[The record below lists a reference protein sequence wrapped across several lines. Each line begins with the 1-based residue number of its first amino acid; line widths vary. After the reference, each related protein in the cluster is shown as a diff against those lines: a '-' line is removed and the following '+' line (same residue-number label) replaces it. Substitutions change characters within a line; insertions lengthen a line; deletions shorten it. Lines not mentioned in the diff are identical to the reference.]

1 MTKLVGLFGYPL
13 SHSISPVFQ
22 QAAFDHYG
30 LPVRYDLWPTPPD
43 ELEAG
48 VSKLRGSDYLGANVT
63 VPHKERIP
71 ALIDDI
77 DPLARAVGA
86 VNTIV
91 KNGERLVGH
100 NTDGFGFIK
109 SLEEAGGFDPKDR
122 RVLLLGAGGAA
133 RAAAFA
139 LVTAG
144 VASLTIANRTIQ
156 RAESLARDVGGPA
169 KGVTAVC
176 VAGDLLREAT
186 EDAELIV
193 NSTSVGMSHGDADG
207 HTLLDAGLVPSGA
220 LVYDMVYN
228 PSETPLMGEAKK
240 AGARTLGGLLMLIYQ
255 GAAAFEMW
263 TGRDAPVDVM
273 VRAGREALARLPS

>member
-22 QAAFDHYG
+22 QAAFDHYR
-30 LPVRYDLWPTPPD
+30 LPVRYDLWSTPPD
-43 ELEAG
+43 GLEAE
-48 VSKLRGSDYLGANVT
+48 VSKLRGPDYLGANVT

-71 ALIDDI
+71 ALIDEI
-77 DPLARAVGA
+77 DPLASAVGA

-91 KNGERLVGH
+91 KDGQRLVGY

-109 SLEEAGGFDPKDR
+109 SLEEAGDFDPKDR

-139 LVTAG
+139 LVKAG
-144 VASLTIANRTIQ
+144 VASLTIANRTVQ
-156 RAESLARDVGGPA
+156 RAESLARDVGGLA
-169 KGVTAVC
+169 KSVTAVHA
-176 VAGDLLREAT
+176 AGTPLSKAAA
-186 EDAELIV
+186 DAELIV
-193 NSTSVGMSHGDADG
+193 NSTSVGMSHGDGDG
-207 HTLLDAGLVPSGA
+207 LTLLDADLVPSGA

-228 PSETPLMGEAKK
+228 PSETPLMSEARK

-263 TGRDAPVDVM
+263 TGKDAPVEIM
-273 VRAGREALARLPS
+273 IRAGRQALARMSG